1 MEATDPISPSRARKA
16 LKIAGW
22 TTVAVGALLS
32 FTLAKLPEDRIGQLL
47 LGTLNQQ
54 LEAGSIPIEILAD
67 RTRLSIFPFP
77 GVRLEGI
84 TLKSRD
90 MSGKVQRIRWSQLK
104 VSPSLLDLVI
114 GRMGGTLRITPQG
127 AESPS
132 LTASGWMRGDSFSMD
147 LRLNNADLGE
157 AGVGILPLAAQING
171 KLPLE
176 GSVSIRGPLSQM
188 SGWEGSIQLVPGKV
202 ELPAQK
208 LMGFPIPSLLIRG
221 GEIRAAIQGGKAR
234 VDSVKLGRIAESG
247 DDLSG
252 VMTGEAT
259 LGKTWDASQLKL
271 KVQLKLSESVLKS
284 LFLIDGLLGASKT
297 PAGIYS
303 FELQGPSFAPNLVPA
318 AAGN

>member
-1 MEATDPISPSRARKA
+1 MEATDSISPSRARKA

-22 TTVAVGALLS
+22 TTVAIGALLS

-47 LGTLNQQ
+47 LGNLNQQ
-54 LEAGSIPIEILAD
+54 LQAGSIPVEILAD
-67 RTRLSIFPFP
+67 HTRLSLFPLP
-77 GVRLEGI
+77 GIRLEGI
-84 TLKSRD
+84 TLKARD

-104 VSPSLLDLVI
+104 LSPSLLDLVI
-114 GRMGGTLRITPQG
+114 GRMGGTVRITPQG
-127 AESPS
+127 ADSPS
-132 LTASGWMRGDSFSMD
+132 LSASAWMRGDSFSMD

-188 SGWEGSIQLVPGKV
+188 SGWEGSIQLTPGKV
-202 ELPAQK
+202 DLPAQK
-208 LMGFPIPSLLIRG
+208 IMGFPIPALLIRG
-221 GEIRAAIQGGKAR
+221 GEIRATLQSGKAR
-234 VDSVKLGRIAESG
+234 VDSIKLGRIAESG

-252 VMTGEAT
+252 VMTGEVT

-284 LFLIDGLLGASKT
+284 LFLIDGLLGPTKT